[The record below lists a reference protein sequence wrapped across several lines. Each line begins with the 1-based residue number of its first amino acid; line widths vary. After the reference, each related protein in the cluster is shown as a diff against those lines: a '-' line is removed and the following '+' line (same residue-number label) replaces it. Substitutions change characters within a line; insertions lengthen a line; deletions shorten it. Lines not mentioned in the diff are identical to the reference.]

1 MAKRLIDAEALDK
14 VIEFY
19 QAGYSPVES
28 RGNAFMYKALSA
40 VRKMVAD
47 APTVDAVVPVHAGWL
62 KDRDTIKCSVCG
74 FGMFRAGYYFR
85 NGECFSSNDGKFT
98 PSYCPSC
105 GAIMDGEKESEAK

>member
-28 RGNAFMYKALSA
+28 RGNAFMFKALSA

-47 APTVDAVVPVHAGWL
+47 APTVDAVVPVQAKW
-62 KDRDTIKCSVCG
+62 KDHYRSGIKVSKGVVSGCCDMWNERKS
-74 FGMFRAGYYFR
+74 
-85 NGECFSSNDGKFT
+85 D
-98 PSYCPSC
+98 YCPSC
-105 GAIMDGEKESEAK
+105 GAIMDGEKESEGK